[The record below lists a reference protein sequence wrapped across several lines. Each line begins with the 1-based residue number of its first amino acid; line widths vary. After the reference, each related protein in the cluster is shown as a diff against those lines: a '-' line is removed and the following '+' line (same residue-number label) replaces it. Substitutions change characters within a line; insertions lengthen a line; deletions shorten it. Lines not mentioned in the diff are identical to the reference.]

1 MKSIILDRDGII
13 IKCMPKH
20 EYLTQASQVEYLVE
34 NIDVFKKIKKEIPIF
49 IVTNQQGVGKGIMT
63 SNKLDNINNKI
74 LQYLE
79 KCNIKILK
87 IYTCTHLETDN
98 CNCRKPKPGMLL
110 RLNKEFGINL
120 SESLFIGDS
129 ETDVICANS
138 VKSKS
143 IYFGINKI
151 KCPPTFKAGN
161 SIELLKILELNGVIN
176 DAAKN
181 HLNESIS

>member
-1 MKSIILDRDGII
+1 MKAIILDRDGII

-20 EYLTQASQVEYLVE
+20 AYVTQMSEVEYLVE
-34 NIDVFKKIKKEIPIF
+34 NIAVFKKIKKEIPIF
-49 IVTNQQGVGKGIMT
+49 IVTNQQGVGKGLM
-63 SNKLDNINNKI
+63 SSKNLDIINNNI
-74 LQYLE
+74 LQHLE

-87 IYTCTHLETDN
+87 IYTCTHLESDN

-110 RLNKEFGINL
+110 RIAKEFGIDL

-143 IYFGINKI
+143 VYFGINKI
-151 KCPPTFKAGN
+151 DCSSIFKAGN
-161 SIELLKILELNGVIN
+161 SIELLKILELNGVIYH
-176 DAAKN
+176 AAKRT
-181 HLNESIS
+181 

>member
-1 MKSIILDRDGII
+1 MKAIILDRDGII
-13 IKCMPKH
+13 IKCMPSH
-20 EYLTQASQVEYLVE
+20 EYITQESEVEYLVE
-34 NIDVFKKIKKEIPIF
+34 NIVVFKKIKKEIPIF
-49 IVTNQQGVGKGIMT
+49 IVTNQQGVGKGLM
-63 SNKLDNINNKI
+63 SSKNLDIINNKI
-74 LQYLE
+74 LQHLK

-87 IYTCTHLETDN
+87 IYTCTHLESDN

-110 RLNKEFGINL
+110 RIAKEFGIDL

-129 ETDVICANS
+129 ETDVICAKS

-143 IYFGINKI
+143 VYFGINKI

-176 DAAKN
+176 DAAKTT
-181 HLNESIS
+181 

>member
-1 MKSIILDRDGII
+1 MKAIILDRDGII
-13 IKCMPKH
+13 NKCMPKN
-20 EYLTQASQVEYLVE
+20 EYVTQVSDIEYLVE
-34 NIDVFKKIKKEIPIF
+34 NIMVFKQVKKEIPIF
-49 IVTNQQGVGKGIMT
+49 IVTNQQGVGKGLM
-63 SNKLDNINNKI
+63 SSKNLDIINNKI
-74 LQYLE
+74 LQHLK

-87 IYTCTHLETDN
+87 IYTCTHLESDN

-110 RLNKEFGINL
+110 RIAKEFGIDL

-129 ETDVICANS
+129 ETDVICAKS

-143 IYFGINKI
+143 VYFGINKI

-176 DAAKN
+176 DAAKTT
-181 HLNESIS
+181 